1 VRPEEWLDVG
11 KWVYDNWNIVGG
23 LSFLPYD
30 GGVYHL
36 APYEAITKEDFDKRV
51 SLFPEVNWAKL
62 VRYEK
67 SDMTD
72 LHQQVA
78 CTGGACEI

>member
-1 VRPEEWLDVG
+1 
-11 KWVYDNWNIVGG
+11 
-23 LSFLPYD
+23 
-30 GGVYHL
+30 L
-36 APYEAITKEDFDKRV
+36 APYEAISEEDYDKRV
-51 SLFPEVNWAKL
+51 ASFPEINWAKL

-72 LHQQVA
+72 LSQQVA